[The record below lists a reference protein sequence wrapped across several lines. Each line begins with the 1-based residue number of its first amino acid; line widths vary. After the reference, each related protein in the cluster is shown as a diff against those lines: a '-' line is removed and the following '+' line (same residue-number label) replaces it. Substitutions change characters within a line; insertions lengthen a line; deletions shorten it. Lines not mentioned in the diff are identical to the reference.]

1 MTFPLGP
8 AYPIPA
14 RLQNAAA
21 PRDGKRRLAAL
32 GCLLILAAGLYCS
45 PQVQAQT
52 QGAETRPLPPA
63 SVIVKQARPLLMQGK
78 HSLYQRILARPG
90 AVLQTRPQ
98 ASDQGKSVAP
108 FRMFYVYARRQD
120 IDGQT
125 WLQVGSDTRGEL
137 AGWLPEQR
145 TLEWN
150 QALTVAFRE
159 PLGHDRVMLFRD
171 KQSLKNLVLTHD
183 LVGYRDLYRKASSG
197 LADPDSPVVA
207 IQPKA
212 HVDIK
217 DDFYLVPIKS
227 HEDAFLGSSL
237 ARLLQ
242 VSSVPLAMPVNEP
255 GSPEAV
261 REASRDGSP
270 ADAAY
275 RAGLVFVVDST
286 TSMGPYINRT
296 RNVMEQVYQ
305 AIEAAG
311 LKNSFQFGLVAY
323 RDNLEAA
330 PGLQYLTRTYVNLSE
345 GADGETFLAKARQV
359 TPSAISSKDFREDA
373 YAGVR
378 EAVDGMNWQ
387 GINARYVL
395 LITDAGP
402 REGDD
407 PLSKTGLHTD
417 DLNRLAR
424 DKNINLWVMHLKTP
438 ISGADHDYA
447 AEKYKRLSR
456 YEDLGD
462 FYYGV
467 ELGHVGEFG
476 RVLQAITRQVTRQVS
491 DAQLGIA
498 ARAAQ
503 ASPDT
508 PAFPAKPADDRED
521 HHLQDDPQAD
531 SLRQF
536 QKKVELLGYALRM
549 RYLQKRRDD
558 GGVPA
563 VFDAWLVDRDF
574 LEPERAGVD
583 VRVLLTRDQL
593 SDLHAVLRQ
602 VLETAEEGVLAPDT
616 FLEELKSLAAT
627 ISRDPA
633 AVAGSTRTS
642 GGEGNLAD
650 LGYMREYIEDLPYT
664 GEVMNLS
671 LQDWEDWP
679 AKYQLQFIH
688 RLENRINYYQALHDD
703 TDLWVALD
711 GGPITGDAVFPVLL
725 DMLP

>member
-1 MTFPLGP
+1 MTFPPVP
-8 AYPIPA
+8 AHPVPA
-14 RLQNAAA
+14 RLHDAAA
-21 PRDGKRRLAAL
+21 PRNGKMRLAAL
-32 GCLLILAAGLYCS
+32 GLLLILGLS
-45 PQVQAQT
+45 PQARAQVQT
-52 QGAETRPLPPA
+52 HGVETRSLPPA
-63 SVIVKQARPLLMQGK
+63 SQIPQQTRPLLMQGK

-98 ASDQGKSVAP
+98 ASDQGKPAAP
-108 FRMFYVYARRQD
+108 FRMFYVYARQQGA
-120 IDGQT
+120 DGQT
-125 WLQVGSDTRGEL
+125 WLRVGSDTRGEL
-137 AGWLPEQR
+137 DGWLPEQR

-171 KQSLKNLVLTHD
+171 KPSLKKLVITHD

-242 VSSVPLAMPVNEP
+242 VSSVPLATPVNEP
-255 GSPEAV
+255 GSPEAA
-261 REASRDGSP
+261 REASVGGSTN
-270 ADAAY
+270 DAAY

-311 LKNSFQFGLVAY
+311 LENSFQFGLVAY

-330 PGLQYLTRTYVNLSE
+330 PGLQYLTRTYVDLSE
-345 GADGETFLAKARQV
+345 GADGETFLAKARDV
-359 TPSAISSKDFREDA
+359 TPSTISSQGFREDA
-373 YAGVR
+373 YAGIR
-378 EAVDGMNWQ
+378 EAIDGMNWQ
-387 GINARYVL
+387 GFNARYVL

-407 PLSKTGLHTD
+407 PLSETGLHTR
-417 DLNRLAR
+417 DLNRLAQ

-438 ISGADHDYA
+438 IGVADHDYA
-447 AEKYKRLSR
+447 MQKYKDLSH
-456 YEDLGD
+456 YPDLGD

-467 ELGHVGEFG
+467 ELGHVSEFG
-476 RVLQAITRQVTRQVS
+476 RALQTITGQLTRQVS

-498 ARAAQ
+498 TQSTSNASDPATGSADGQ
-503 ASPDT
+503 AD
-508 PAFPAKPADDRED
+508 AED
-521 HHLQDDPQAD
+521 GPSTD

-549 RYLQKRRDD
+549 RYLQKQENN

-574 LEPERAGVD
+574 LEPERASVD

-593 SDLHAVLRQ
+593 SDLHAVLNQ

-642 GGEGNLAD
+642 GGSGNLAD

-703 TDLWVALD
+703 TDLWVALG